1 MRVEARFV
9 GGAAE
14 LSRLEGL
21 VGDDPQSSAACGAR
35 PIDELVVERA
45 GMRLECHNLDHG
57 PGGLPA
63 FQHAALYRELGL
75 PLTGG

>member
-1 MRVEARFV
+1 
-9 GGAAE
+9 
-14 LSRLEGL
+14 
-21 VGDDPQSSAACGAR
+21 
-35 PIDELVVERA
+35 VVERA
-45 GMRLECHNLDHG
+45 GVRAECHNLDHG